1 MNKVNFFDI
10 RLLRIFGM
18 ILTGV
23 STMFS
28 LILIFVTIPEDAK
41 KYLGLFLL
49 IILIIGYVLL
59 WKYMSG
65 LKEVHLRIGETNV
78 EIKFGDIFNEKGLKV
93 IPFNEYFDTAV
104 DNNIIS
110 ENSLNGQ
117 FINKFYFNKQL
128 VKELDNIILNSPLL
142 KESKV
147 GIVPEREVG
156 NKNKYVLGSLVALD
170 NEYIVTAMSRFDENN
185 KAFLSMEDYIAFLM
199 KFWEKISIVY
209 NQRTVVIP
217 VMGSGITRFPNGYDN
232 AKLQDLLQIILW
244 TFEVS
249 KIKLDLP
256 AKLVIVI
263 SEKKE
268 DRINLFKLKEM
279 GKDGL

>member
-49 IILIIGYVLL
+49 ILLIIGYVLL

>member
-1 MNKVNFFDI
+1 
-10 RLLRIFGM
+10 
-18 ILTGV
+18 
-23 STMFS
+23 
-28 LILIFVTIPEDAK
+28 
-41 KYLGLFLL
+41 
-49 IILIIGYVLL
+49 
-59 WKYMSG
+59 
-65 LKEVHLRIGETNV
+65 
-78 EIKFGDIFNEKGLKV
+78 
-93 IPFNEYFDTAV
+93 
-104 DNNIIS
+104 
-110 ENSLNGQ
+110 
-117 FINKFYFNKQL
+117 
-128 VKELDNIILNSPLL
+128 
-142 KESKV
+142 
-147 GIVPEREVG
+147 
-156 NKNKYVLGSLVALD
+156 KNKYVLGSLVALD

>member
-49 IILIIGYVLL
+49 ILLIIGYVLL

-117 FINKFYFNKQL
+117 FIIKFYFNKQL

-156 NKNKYVLGSLVALD
+156 NKNKYALGSLVALD

>member
-49 IILIIGYVLL
+49 ILLIIGYVLL

-117 FINKFYFNKQL
+117 FIIKFYFNKQL

-156 NKNKYVLGSLVALD
+156 NKNKYALGSLVALD

-232 AKLQDLLQIILW
+232 AKLQDLLQIIL
-244 TFEVS
+244 
-249 KIKLDLP
+249 
-256 AKLVIVI
+256 
-263 SEKKE
+263 
-268 DRINLFKLKEM
+268 
-279 GKDGL
+279 